1 MFAAY
6 SVKDESNL
14 PESTKSEEAISW
26 LKNTSFIDSKTSVA
40 TSSGTQA
47 QTSSLNSAE
56 KSDNHL
62 ESTIKEGISIANAEV
77 IAEVIGADKK
87 SKKKS
92 ESSRKKRKKEEKQKK
107 VDKEFQKKKIKV
119 NTKSVINVLP
129 GPDVSKIGRKCI
141 FSNGLQLKLGESFYE
156 DMKGNKDNFAFPNMY
171 LKHVAR

>member
-14 PESTKSEEAISW
+14 LESTKSEEAISW

-62 ESTIKEGISIANAEV
+62 ESTIKEGISIAN
-77 IAEVIGADKK
+77 EVIGADKK
-87 SKKKS
+87 SKKNS

-107 VDKEFQKKKIKV
+107 VDKEFHKKKIKV

-129 GPDVSKIGRKCI
+129 EPDVSKIGRKCI

-171 LKHVAR
+171 FKHVAR

>member
-14 PESTKSEEAISW
+14 PESKKSEEAISW
-26 LKNTSFIDSKTSVA
+26 LKNTSFQQIIVSKTSVA

-47 QTSSLNSAE
+47 QTSSLSSAE
-56 KSDNHL
+56 KRYNHL
-62 ESTIKEGISIANAEV
+62 ESTIKKGISIAN
-77 IAEVIGADKK
+77 AEVIGADKK
-87 SKKKS
+87 SKQNS
-92 ESSRKKRKKEEKQKK
+92 EMSSKKRKKEEKQRK
-107 VDKEFQKKKIKV
+107 VDKEIHKKKIKV

-129 GPDVSKIGRKCI
+129 QPDVSKIGRKCI

-171 LKHVAR
+171 FKHVAR